1 MSDNMK
7 DRNLKLLEKRFPGI
21 LKIIEEKKDDLQKK
35 EAVNITEETA
45 FTGEQILAIEKKGR
59 KLYLAGR
66 RDPSAHPKNQ
76 VCVLGKIFPNAP
88 VFMLGMGNIHYL
100 KEFVNATDQSVIILI
115 YEPIFSVFYKQLERI
130 DFEQIFADR
139 TFVFIIEG
147 INEEGLEG
155 LAATMLQGDKI
166 PYMKY
171 FVLPNYIELCKK
183 QVSSFLNILVKKAE
197 SYYVHIG
204 TKMFFT
210 PYQAENFYNNVKY
223 IPGCYKAF
231 QLFRLIPS
239 DIPAFV
245 VSAGPSLNKNIKQLK
260 RAKNKSFIIAVDT
273 AVKPLL
279 REGIEP
285 DLFATL
291 DGIKPL
297 EVIETEQAKNLPML
311 TKVTAAHSIMDYH
324 TGKKFF
330 YNEGYQYVHKLFEM
344 NDKTI
349 EGFPTGGSVATLAFS
364 LACHLGFRKIIF
376 VGQDLAYT
384 GNKSHADGTFQ
395 EVMPKEDTEKF
406 IKVPGNY
413 EDEMP
418 TLKNLDGY
426 RKWFGEYIEWWQK
439 RHDTEFINATEGG
452 ARIEGTKLMALAD
465 VIDQE
470 CNKEVDIK
478 ACIDSL
484 EPVFNEQEQEKIIA
498 YFHDTPNQVHAIV
511 TLAQEGRKLYAQLDK
526 LCKKG
531 NLDKRAYVKILK
543 KVKRNRKKIEEN
555 PNFELLSESMTRAE
569 QIIRSGQYLR
579 KNTIEDGG
587 IELARQ
593 GKMYMELLEE
603 YAQIMETFTIQTVG
617 KAELS
622 AGKAGLVTE

>member
-413 EDEMP
+413 EDEVP

-484 EPVFNEQEQEKIIA
+484 EPVFNKQEQEKIIA

>member
-76 VCVLGKIFPNAP
+76 ISILGRIFPNAP

-130 DFEQIFADR
+130 DFEKIFADR

-183 QVSSFLNILVKKAE
+183 QVSSFLDILVKKAE

-413 EDEMP
+413 EDEVP